1 MSHSASFWRTVSK
14 PRIYYTETLRLL
26 NTILLPCL
34 CICSVTT
41 GIRIQCH
48 EVDNSEE
55 DQSAIASCIATC
67 GKAIR
72 NKFDANPRQATQYA
86 QGVRRRVYALRIAES
101 IFRKGFHGAA
111 REQRAECRE
120 PSQHGLYSALCSLL
134 SALCSPHSALRTL
147 PCSPHSALCTLLSA
161 LCTLC

>member
-1 MSHSASFWRTVSK
+1 MV
-14 PRIYYTETLRLL
+14 
-26 NTILLPCL
+26 
-34 CICSVTT
+34 
-41 GIRIQCH
+41 IQCH
-48 EVDNSEE
+48 EGDNFEE
-55 DQSAIASCIATC
+55 DQSAIASCIATI

-134 SALCSPHSALRTL
+134 SALCSLLPAL
-147 PCSPHSALCTLLSA
+147 CSPHSTLLSA
-161 LCTLC
+161 LCPLHSALCSLHSVLSVCVEQNAFQPGAAYGTTRPRDTCR